1 MQINKELFVNNFF
14 EKLFGKKKK
23 PSVSENI
30 VTAPLSDAQLQAIK
44 VASSKAEPPQ
54 LMVGC
59 GQSVGK
65 QRELNEDSLLTFTS
79 TIAGNSGTMPFG
91 LFIVADGMGGH
102 QYGEVASNAAV
113 RTIAGQIMR
122 KFHPYLYNLPSTPLD
137 ESLQEIMHSAISEA
151 QRVVLR
157 EAPGSGTTVTAALV
171 VGQQVTIAH
180 VGDSRGYM
188 IYQDGRMELV
198 TRDHSLVRRLEELG
212 QITSSEAAVHPQ
224 RNVLYRA
231 LGQGE
236 ILEPDVTT
244 MPFPQNG
251 YLLLCSDGLWGL
263 VPDED
268 LRQITLNTPTLQH
281 ACQNMV
287 SAANAAGGPDNIS
300 AVLIQ
305 LLS

>member
-1 MQINKELFVNNFF
+1 VNNFF
-14 EKLFGKKKK
+14 DKLFGKKKTK
-23 PSVSENI
+23 PALTENV
-30 VTAPLSDAQLQAIK
+30 VTAPLSDSQLQAIK

-54 LMVGC
+54 ILVGS

-65 QRELNEDSLLTFTS
+65 QRELNEDSLLAFTS
-79 TIAGNSGTMPFG
+79 TIAGNSGIAPFG

-102 QYGEVASNAAV
+102 QYGEVASNAAI
-113 RTIAGQIMR
+113 RTIAGHILR
-122 KFHPYLYNLPSTPLD
+122 KFHPYLFNLPPTPLD
-137 ESLQEIMHSAISEA
+137 ESLQEIMQSAIAEA
-151 QRVVLR
+151 QRVVLK
-157 EAPGSGTTVTAALV
+157 EAPGSGTTVTAALI

-188 IYQDGRMELV
+188 IYQDGRMEAV

-212 QITSSEAAVHPQ
+212 QITSAEAAVHPQ

-236 ILEPDVTT
+236 ILEADITT
-244 MPFPQNG
+244 SPFPQNG
-251 YLLLCSDGLWGL
+251 YLLLCSDGLWGV
-263 VPDED
+263 VPEED
-268 LRQITLNTPTLQH
+268 LRQITLNAPTLHQ

-287 SAANAAGGPDNIS
+287 SAANSAGGPDNIT

-305 LLS
+305 VLS

>member
-1 MQINKELFVNNFF
+1 VNNFF
-14 EKLFGKKKK
+14 DKLFGKKKQPQK
-23 PSVSENI
+23 KAAVNENI

-44 VASSKAEPPQ
+44 VASNKFEPPQ
-54 LMVGC
+54 IIVGC

-65 QRELNEDSLLTFTS
+65 QRELNEDSLLAFTS
-79 TIAGNSGTMPFG
+79 IISGNSGSTPFG
-91 LFIVADGMGGH
+91 LYIVADGMGGH
-102 QYGEVASNAAV
+102 QFGEIASNAAI
-113 RTIAGQIMR
+113 RTIAGHVVR
-122 KFHPYLYNLPSTPLD
+122 KFHPYLFNLPSTPLD
-137 ESLQEIMHSAISEA
+137 ESLQEIMQSAISEA

-188 IYQDGRMELV
+188 IYQDGRMESV

-212 QITSSEAAVHPQ
+212 QITASEAAVHPQ
-224 RNVLYRA
+224 RNVLYKA

-236 ILEPDVTT
+236 VLEADITT

-263 VPDED
+263 VPDDE
-268 LRQITLNTPTLQH
+268 LRQMTLNAPTLQT

-287 SAANAAGGPDNIS
+287 AAANSAGGPDNIS

-305 LLS
+305 VLS